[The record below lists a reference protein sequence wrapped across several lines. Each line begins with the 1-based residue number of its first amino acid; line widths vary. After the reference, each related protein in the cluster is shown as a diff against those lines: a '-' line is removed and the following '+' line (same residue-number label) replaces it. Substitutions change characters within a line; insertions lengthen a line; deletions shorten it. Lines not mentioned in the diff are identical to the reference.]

1 MRIYVNEIKIKD
13 DSIYCYSEDPT
24 DGLDEVG
31 QMLVDSDN
39 FSFAYLL
46 DDGSSYSYLIFVQE
60 MWSMLHNNRDKKVI
74 INDELE
80 LEHFQDELS
89 YILENIEGNN
99 NYGKEFVSAVEE
111 TFELKWNGV
120 EPYESMGAIFNTI

>member
-31 QMLVDSDN
+31 QMLVDSD

-46 DDGSSYSYLIFVQE
+46 DDGSSFIFDFCT
-60 MWSMLHNNRDKKVI
+60 RDVV
-74 INDELE
+74 N
-80 LEHFQDELS
+80 
-89 YILENIEGNN
+89 
-99 NYGKEFVSAVEE
+99 V
-111 TFELKWNGV
+111 T
-120 EPYESMGAIFNTI
+120 